1 MHYDLAL
8 DKLEEQKAEVN
19 KLQSMVLDAM
29 GSAKTGLVYEIPRFI
44 RAARNGGTPYL
55 TRKKSK

>member
-1 MHYDLAL
+1 VQYDLAL

-29 GSAKTGLVYEIPRFI
+29 GTAKTGLVYDIPRFI
-44 RAARNGGTPYL
+44 RTSRNGGTPYL
-55 TRKKSK
+55 TRKKTK